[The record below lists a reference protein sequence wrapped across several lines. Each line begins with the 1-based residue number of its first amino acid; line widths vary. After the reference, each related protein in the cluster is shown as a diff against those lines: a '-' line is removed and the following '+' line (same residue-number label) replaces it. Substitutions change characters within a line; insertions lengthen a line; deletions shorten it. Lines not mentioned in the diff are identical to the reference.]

1 MEDNMTKA
9 NNLTENEPEE
19 EVPDEDI
26 KELMEAHGLDKD
38 EAEQVQD
45 IMQEY
50 GVDEDEAVE
59 IMQEL

>member
-1 MEDNMTKA
+1 MDEETKKDNI
-9 NNLTENEPEE
+9 LDE

-26 KELMEAHGLDKD
+26 KEIMEAHDLDKD
-38 EAEQVQD
+38 EAEQVQELMD
-45 IMQEY
+45 EL